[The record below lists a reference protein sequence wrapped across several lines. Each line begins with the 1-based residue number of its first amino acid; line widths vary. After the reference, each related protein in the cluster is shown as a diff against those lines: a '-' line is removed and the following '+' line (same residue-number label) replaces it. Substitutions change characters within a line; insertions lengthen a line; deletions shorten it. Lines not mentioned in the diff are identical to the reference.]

1 MNGWSM
7 ATCPT
12 FSWGRVVSTIL
23 VDSFIRKEKF
33 LEFWFLLVLGTRRRK
48 EMPKKQKKNERRRT
62 EKKEKLENTEERV
75 KIRFVLFISF
85 LFCGLSVFWDC
96 IFGFVVRMRDKMK
109 KFNKENGT
117 TLLLFLI
124 FSNFGLTREIHETW
138 PRFSKLDDLTTVRTV
153 HCIFGV

>member
-12 FSWGRVVSTIL
+12 FSWERVVSTIL

-33 LEFWFLLVLGTRRRK
+33 LEFWFLLVLGTRKRK

-124 FSNFGLTREIHETW
+124 FSNFDLTHETRPWFSNPNGLTV
-138 PRFSKLDDLTTVRTV
+138 VRMV